1 MSPVLE
7 LAGRLRSLSDEE
19 LVRLL
24 RLRGGTTKKLKDFF
38 DLAEWLLQPR
48 NLETLVNSLSR
59 SALEFASGAGGA
71 SDNPLLVFLR
81 DHSLVHFSPSSIG
94 FSQTAPGKRA
104 DDGIAGIHA
113 FECLAA
119 ITELIFELEH
129 NELSD
134 TGKQGLASSEAKRIA
149 PLIGKEPDFVKSNF
163 ELARASGLVTSIDSR
178 WVLTDRASWWL
189 DVEPE
194 ERWSLLAKTWLELLG
209 FIAADELA
217 SQLSGGA
224 GLAST
229 LRLCFPLERFEPE
242 SRLGHVITYSELIG
256 LSVADELSSW
266 TIPLV
271 EGNLDKAAKLIAA
284 SLPQTQS
291 RVIVQSDL
299 SIIAPGPLTAVD
311 ERELRVFVDIE
322 QAGLASRYRL
332 SALSVSFGLESGLSA
347 AAMTATLQRLSD
359 KPLPQ
364 PVEYLLAEAEK
375 RFGRIRVIEDPR
387 TGGCF
392 VSSTDEVLLTELAT
406 EVRLK
411 PYALVRQDRNLLA
424 SKLNRDRVYFGLRNI
439 GHIAIRTDKDGKLLP
454 PIRFVATAS
463 VEAETGDWAQT
474 VARLREND
482 RALSESS
489 DDEAMLQQIML
500 AIKLKSKIQVSYL
513 GQDGTEVS
521 LTLEPNGVANGRV
534 RGRDRKADIERTL
547 PLANITSV
555 SFL

>member
-1 MSPVLE
+1 MSQVLE

-48 NLETLVNSLSR
+48 NLEVLVNSLSR
-59 SALEFASGAGGA
+59 SALEFASGAGGE
-71 SDNPLLVFLR
+71 STNPLLVFLKS
-81 DHSLVHFSPSSIG
+81 HGLVKYSPPSRG
-94 FSQTAPGKRA
+94 FAQVAGARMA

-113 FECLAA
+113 FECLTA

-129 NELSD
+129 SELSD

-149 PLIGKEPDFVKSNF
+149 PLIGKDPDFVKSNF
-163 ELARASGLVTSIDSR
+163 ELARAAGLITSVDSR
-178 WVLTDRASWWL
+178 WALTDRASWWL
-189 DVEPE
+189 GAEPE

-217 SQLSGGA
+217 SQLSSGA

-229 LRLCFPLERFEPE
+229 LRDCFPLERFEPE

-256 LSVADELSSW
+256 LSVADEIASW
-266 TIPLV
+266 AIPLV
-271 EGNLDKAAKLIAA
+271 EGKLEKASKLISG
-284 SLPQTQS
+284 SLPKPQS
-291 RVIVQSDL
+291 KIIVQSDL
-299 SIIAPGPLTAVD
+299 SIIAPGPLTPKD
-311 ERELRVFVDIE
+311 ERELRVFVDME

-332 SALSVSFGLESGLSA
+332 SALSVSFGLESGLTRAQLTS
-347 AAMTATLQRLSD
+347 TLERLSA

-364 PVEYLLAEAEK
+364 PVEYLLAESEK
-375 RFGRIRVIEDPR
+375 RFGRVRVIEDNR

-392 VSSTDEVLLTELAT
+392 VSATDEVLLTELAT

-424 SKLNRDRVYFGLRNI
+424 SKMSRDRVYVGLRNI

-463 VEAETGDWAQT
+463 VEAETGDWEQT

-489 DDEAMLQQIML
+489 GDEATLQQILL

-513 GQDGTEVS
+513 GQDGSEVT

>member
-1 MSPVLE
+1 MSLVLD

-48 NLETLVNSLSR
+48 NLETLVKSLSR
-59 SALEFASGAGGA
+59 SALDFASGAGGS

-81 DHSLVHFSPSSIG
+81 DHDLVKFSPSSNG
-94 FSQTAPGKRA
+94 FAQSAPATRA

-113 FECLAA
+113 FECLAT

-134 TGKQGLASSEAKRIA
+134 TGKHGLASSDAKRIA
-149 PLIGKEPDFVKSNF
+149 PLIGKEPDFITSSF

-178 WVLTDRASWWL
+178 WILTDRASWWL
-189 DVEPE
+189 DADAPK
-194 ERWSLLAKTWLELLG
+194 RWTLLAKTWLELLG
-209 FIAADELA
+209 FVAADELS
-217 SQLSGGA
+217 SQLSRGV
-224 GLAST
+224 GLART
-229 LRLCFPLERFEPE
+229 LKLCYPLERFEPD

-256 LSVADELSSW
+256 LAVADELSSW

-271 EGNLDKAAKLIAA
+271 EGNLDEAAKLIAS

-299 SIIAPGPLTAVD
+299 SIIAPGPLTPGD
-311 ERELRVFVDIE
+311 ERELRVFVDME

-332 SALSVSFGLESGLSA
+332 SALSVSFGLESGLTASA
-347 AAMTATLQRLSD
+347 MAATLKRLSD

-375 RFGRIRVIEDPR
+375 RFGRIRMIEDPR

-392 VSSTDEVLLTELAT
+392 VSSNDELLLTELAT

-439 GHIAIRTDKDGKLLP
+439 GHIAIRTDRDGKLLP
-454 PIRFVATAS
+454 PIRFFATAS
-463 VEAETGDWAQT
+463 VESESGDWEQT

-482 RALSESS
+482 RALGESS
-489 DDEAMLQQIML
+489 ENEAMLQQIML

-513 GQDGTEVS
+513 GQDGTEIS

-547 PLANITSV
+547 PLDSITSV